1 MRKTSTTARMQRDG
15 RLMKRHLHGAEEVV
29 PEAPLAPMSEA
40 DIEAAAASDT
50 DNPPMM
56 PEQEGQLRR
65 IPRVKTLRRA
75 LGLTQEE
82 FSARY
87 HIPLGTLRDWEQ
99 GRSQPDQP
107 ARVFLS
113 VIARA
118 PKEVAE
124 LLLADSAVHRAVPLD
139 HKKGVRRK
147 VHLRTQVEYHG
158 PLDFEKD
165 NEIIRTMEVQ
175 GWKWYAQGLTR
186 ETNIREIC
194 FDRY

>member
-1 MRKTSTTARMQRDG
+1 MQCNGKLR
-15 RLMKRHLHGAEEVV
+15 KRHPDGAEEVV
-29 PEAPLAPMSEA
+29 PEAPISPMSET
-40 DIEAAAASDT
+40 DIEASAAIDT

-124 LLLADSAVHRAVPLD
+124 LLLADFAVHRAVPLD
-139 HKKGVRRK
+139 HKKGVRPK

-165 NEIIRTMEVQ
+165 NEIIRTMVMQ

>member
-1 MRKTSTTARMQRDG
+1 MQCNGKLR
-15 RLMKRHLHGAEEVV
+15 KRHPDGAEEVV
-29 PEAPLAPMSEA
+29 PEAPMAPMSET

-56 PEQEGQLRR
+56 PEQEGQLRP

-107 ARVFLS
+107 VRAFLA

-118 PKEVAE
+118 PREVAE
-124 LLLADSAVHRAVPLD
+124 LLLADSAVNGAAPFD

-147 VHLRTQVEYHG
+147 LHLRTQYIAEYPG
-158 PLDFEKD
+158 PIDFEEDKK
-165 NEIIRTMEVQ
+165 IIRTMEER
-175 GWKWYAQGLTR
+175 GWKWYTQGLTR
-186 ETNIREIC
+186 DTNIREIW
-194 FDRY
+194 FDRG